1 MSETGIRLTIGTILS
16 IIWFAILNGAT
27 DWPTALVFLVAVI
40 CGFFLSVID
49 VVIIFVVSAIFD

>member
-1 MSETGIRLTIGTILS
+1 MNEIQARLTVGSVLS
-16 IIWFAILNGAT
+16 LIFFFILNGAT

-49 VVIIFVVSAIFD
+49 LILIAIFSILD